1 MMMIERMSLV
11 TSPVFGASVI
21 CTLGVANTGP
31 PVSSSV
37 KTATTPASSTTSS
50 SFGNPRIL
58 KTGMIMKKQTVTE
71 MKGVRDD
78 IEEEDSEESYYR

>member
-1 MMMIERMSLV
+1 MLMIERMSLIS
-11 TSPVFGASVI
+11 TSSMFGASVI
-21 CTLGVANTGP
+21 CNLGVANTGP
-31 PVSSSV
+31 PVSSV
-37 KTATTPASSTTSS
+37 KTATTSSSSITSS
-50 SFGNPRIL
+50 SSGNPRIL